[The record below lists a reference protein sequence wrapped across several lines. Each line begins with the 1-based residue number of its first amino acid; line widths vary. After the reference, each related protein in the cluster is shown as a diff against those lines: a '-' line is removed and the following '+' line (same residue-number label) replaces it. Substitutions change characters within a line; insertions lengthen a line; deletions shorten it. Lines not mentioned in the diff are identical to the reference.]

1 MAMITCP
8 NCGEQIWD
16 KAKSCVH
23 CGVSLQPEEKMVCEE
38 CGAELEGGIEICPAC
53 GCPVAKSGEEATDV
67 PQQVEVTGVRM
78 TKKAKKIVLLV
89 GGAIILIAAVILGI
103 GMIQKKKAADEAQKA
118 KKEYAAN
125 LNTITY
131 TMLDASGIAEDCG
144 NLIKSVWSNSIYE
157 ESDEETDEYTKEDGY
172 FVSDFNEALGNLFAD
187 SAFSNKVKSVS
198 EKQDTVNSLLKKLN
212 NPPQEY
218 KEAYDKMKEFYD
230 AYITLS
236 NLATNP
242 SGNLQ
247 TYSNSFS
254 EADTKV
260 LNCYKAMQVYLEE

>member
-1 MAMITCP
+1 M
-8 NCGEQIWD
+8 
-16 KAKSCVH
+16 SCLRM
-23 CGVSLQPEEKMVCEE
+23 S
-38 CGAELEGGIEICPAC
+38 
-53 GCPVAKSGEEATDV
+53 GCKERREATDV

-144 NLIKSVWSNSIYE
+144 NLIKSVWPNSIYE

-187 SAFSNKVKSVS
+187 SAFSNKVR
-198 EKQDTVNSLLKKLN
+198 
-212 NPPQEY
+212 
-218 KEAYDKMKEFYD
+218 AYRKNR
-230 AYITLS
+230 IPLIH
-236 NLATNP
+236 
-242 SGNLQ
+242 
-247 TYSNSFS
+247 
-254 EADTKV
+254 
-260 LNCYKAMQVYLEE
+260 C

>member
-8 NCGEQIWD
+8 NCGEQISD

-23 CGVSLQPEEKMVCEE
+23 CGVSLQPEEKMICEE

-78 TKKAKKIVLLV
+78 TKRAKKIVLLV

-125 LNTITY
+125 LKTITY
-131 TMLDASGIAEDCG
+131 TMLDASGIAEGCG

-157 ESDEETDEYTKEDGY
+157 ESD
-172 FVSDFNEALGNLFAD
+172 
-187 SAFSNKVKSVS
+187 
-198 EKQDTVNSLLKKLN
+198 
-212 NPPQEY
+212 
-218 KEAYDKMKEFYD
+218 
-230 AYITLS
+230 
-236 NLATNP
+236 
-242 SGNLQ
+242 
-247 TYSNSFS
+247 
-254 EADTKV
+254 
-260 LNCYKAMQVYLEE
+260 